1 MEKRLQLKRL
11 IKNHNADKKPRS
23 FFKTDISLTIN
34 VNALDF
40 ILDSSANYSKPIDTK
55 TETNIETKT
64 PIKITDDSKYTNSD
78 PLFGG
83 DGIISNL
90 IDAEYVDCDWLLGAY
105 TLTKMLPCFMTDN
118 ILNIR
123 SLHIGFL
130 PASFISGMNHVIH
143 NSSYIIEHICV
154 DWEWQGLS
162 STNKHIKNDSFD
174 VYRHIPKNN
183 IIHGMSRSDF
193 SDINNIIYMKNTLN
207 SNTSDIINLIVF
219 DIRTNENSFSVYFLN
234 LIVLILAN
242 LKTGGCAVVR
252 CLDFALWTS
261 EFMGVLLILCDL
273 FKFSYMVKYANKYY
287 LMLVD
292 KYQIKK
298 ITTSVNKIIKMVKS
312 KRQLIL
318 SADLLKHD
326 DVKGWITSIK
336 DKVDEI
342 NDNTSKSWF
351 NDIQDKLSFLDKP
364 LFVR

>member
-1 MEKRLQLKRL
+1 
-11 IKNHNADKKPRS
+11 
-23 FFKTDISLTIN
+23 
-34 VNALDF
+34 
-40 ILDSSANYSKPIDTK
+40 
-55 TETNIETKT
+55 
-64 PIKITDDSKYTNSD
+64 
-78 PLFGG
+78 
-83 DGIISNL
+83 
-90 IDAEYVDCDWLLGAY
+90 
-105 TLTKMLPCFMTDN
+105 
-118 ILNIR
+118 
-123 SLHIGFL
+123 
-130 PASFISGMNHVIH
+130 
-143 NSSYIIEHICV
+143 
-154 DWEWQGLS
+154 
-162 STNKHIKNDSFD
+162 
-174 VYRHIPKNN
+174 
-183 IIHGMSRSDF
+183 
-193 SDINNIIYMKNTLN
+193 MKNTLN

-219 DIRTNENSFSVYFLN
+219 DIRTNEISFSVYFLN

-312 KRQLIL
+312 KRQLML

-326 DVKGWITSIK
+326 DVKRWITSIK